1 MKMKKLII
9 AITLTS
15 AFAINGFTQ
24 EGEVDKAQQAEAE
37 RLCKI
42 YTEKAEKYKASMR
55 DDEMA
60 QATLDNYIR
69 IRDINCEKV
78 KKHN

>member
-1 MKMKKLII
+1 MKKLMIV
-9 AITLTS
+9 ITLIST
-15 AFAINGFTQ
+15 FAINGFAK
-24 EGEVDKAQQAEAE
+24 ESEADKAQKAEAE

-42 YTEKAEKYKASMR
+42 YTEKAEKYKESMR

-69 IRDINCEKV
+69 IRDNNCEKA
-78 KKHN
+78 KKHH